1 MNGFLRKRGQLDLVA
16 FVGFLIL
23 VATALLTAAHDQ
35 PAKTEKP
42 KSAIHDHGEHATE
55 PRSPMWAKVRAE
67 HLRTHPECAA
77 CGQTDSLQVHHIVPF
92 SFDASKELDP
102 KNLITLCVD
111 GVGHTDC
118 HLMFGHGGNFKC
130 QNPKVV
136 EDAKRFREMMKNRVC
151 DPVKPK

>member
-1 MNGFLRKRGQLDLVA
+1 
-16 FVGFLIL
+16 
-23 VATALLTAAHDQ
+23 
-35 PAKTEKP
+35 
-42 KSAIHDHGEHATE
+42 
-55 PRSPMWAKVRAE
+55 MWPKVRAE

-77 CGQTDSLQVHHIVPF
+77 CGQKDMLQVHHIVPF
-92 SFDASKELDP
+92 HFDASKELDP

-136 EDAKRFREMMKNRVC
+136 EDAKRFREMMANRVC
-151 DPVKPK
+151 DPVKTVDGTK